1 MKHQT
6 KIAIIS
12 VVLVMPIANVQST
25 EIQQKFNSST
35 SNQLNQADKH
45 LTSRGTR
52 GTRTVQ
58 TPQENRNR
66 SSHQYNPTSKKN
78 NVRRGTRANHYE
90 MLSAKP
96 VVKRDKIIR
105 RGNRA
110 SKS

>member
-52 GTRTVQ
+52 TVQ
-58 TPQENRNR
+58 TPQENRNGI
-66 SSHQYNPTSKKN
+66 SHHYNSTSKKN

-96 VVKRDKIIR
+96 VGKRDKIIR